1 MQNQKYPQRVKLKY
15 QAAGFSGKKKK
26 ENQMDSKAYFL
37 HANRITEIIRACVWG
52 QSE

>member
-15 QAAGFSGKKKK
+15 QVAEFSGKRNKI
-26 ENQMDSKAYFL
+26 DSKAYFL

-52 QSE
+52 QNE